1 MRRILIAATA
11 TALVLSACASG
22 KKSPSS
28 SPSGSPAATAAECVR
43 TATLVK
49 SNTLTIGT
57 DNPAFPPYFA
67 GGETK
72 KHKSWKFNDPY
83 TGMGFEDAVAYE
95 VASRMGFG
103 KGQVTWVVAPFNQ
116 TYKPGSRNYDFAIEQ
131 IDFSTKRA
139 KAVDFSDSYYDKAR
153 AVVAVK
159 GTPITKATSIADLK
173 DFKLATQ
180 IGTTD
185 YDFIVNVIQ
194 PNKEPGAYTSL
205 ADAVAAINAHQIDGL
220 VVDLPTA
227 LYMADPFVQEVK
239 NSTVVGQFP
248 AESGG
253 ARFGMTFQKG
263 SSLVACVNLALREMK
278 ADDTL
283 QDLTTKW
290 LSEKTNVG
298 TVPVFS
304 ST

>member
-1 MRRILIAATA
+1 MRKFLTAAA
-11 TALVLSACASG
+11 VVALLAACSTG
-22 KKSPSS
+22 KSS
-28 SPSGSPAATAAECVR
+28 SPPSASRSAAATAADCAKTE
-43 TATLVK
+43 TLVK
-49 SNTLTIGT
+49 SSALTIGT

-83 TGMGFEDAVAYE
+83 TGKGFEDAVAYE
-95 VASRMGFG
+95 VASRMGFP
-103 KGQVTWVVAPFNQ
+103 KDQVAWVVAPFNQ

-159 GTPITKATSIADLK
+159 GTPITNATSITDLK

-194 PNKEPGAYTSL
+194 PNKEPGAYNSL

-220 VVDLPTA
+220 VADLPTA

-239 NSTVVGQFP
+239 NSIVVGQFP
-248 AESGG
+248 AEPGG

-263 SSLVACVNLALREMK
+263 SSLVACVNLALVEMK
-278 ADDTL
+278 GDNTL